1 MALSNDLISQFVKI
15 TKDDTPK
22 VTEATMY
29 GTVVKNGSVI
39 FVQLDGSEV
48 LTPVSTTT
56 NVEDGERV
64 TVLIKNHAAII
75 TGNISSPS
83 ARTEEVESVSKKV
96 YEFDEVV
103 TDKFIAVQA
112 DIDSLVAEDVII
124 KGQLKASEAD
134 ISELKADNA
143 TITGTLTAANA
154 EIEKLKTDKL
164 DAATANITYATI
176 KDLEA
181 TNADIYNLEA
191 TYGEF
196 KDLTADRLT
205 AAEADIKKL
214 ETDKLDAAVAEI
226 TYADIDSL
234 ETMDA
239 HIQNLE
245 ATYGEFQELTAERLT
260 ATEANIADL
269 EAKKLSATDAD
280 LKYANIDFANINM
293 AAVEKL
299 FSDSGIIKDLIVS
312 DSKITGELVGVTIKG
327 DLIEAG
333 TLKAD
338 RLVVKGSDGNYY
350 KINTDFDAEA
360 MDGIEPVE
368 EDQIHGSALV
378 TNSITAEKIAVD
390 DLVAF
395 GATIGGFN
403 ITSNSLYSGVKEN
416 PENTTRGVYMDNDG
430 QFAVGDSNNFFR
442 YYKDQNGNYK
452 LEISASSMVIKA
464 GGSSTTV
471 EDAINDIK
479 EEMSTIKDE
488 VTTLLRIESSR
499 GTVFKND
506 SVSTV
511 LSAVIYRGS
520 TIIRDMET
528 LKSTMGSSAYLEW
541 SWQHLNDETYGVIS
555 ADDERIGNEGF
566 TFTLSP
572 DDVNTKVTFMCTL
585 NT

>member
-1 MALSNDLISQFVKI
+1 MALTNDLISQFVKI
-15 TKDDTPK
+15 TKDDTK
-22 VTEATMY
+22 KKTESTVY
-29 GTVVKNGSVI
+29 GTVVKNGEIVC
-39 FVQLDGSEV
+39 VKLDGSEI

-64 TVLIKNHAAII
+64 TVMIKDHSAII

-83 ARTEEVESVSKKV
+83 ARTEEVENVSKKV

-103 TDKFIAVQA
+103 TDKFNATQA
-112 DIDSLVAEDVII
+112 SIDALVAEDAVI

-134 ISELKADNA
+134 ISDLKAANA
-143 TITGTLTAANA
+143 TITDTLTAANA

-164 DAATANITYATI
+164 DAAVANITYATI
-176 KDLEA
+176 KELEA

-196 KDLTADRLT
+196 KDLTTTRLD
-205 AAEADIKKL
+205 AAEADIDSL
-214 ETDKLDAAVAEI
+214 ETKKLDAETAEI
-226 TYADIDSL
+226 TYASIENL

-245 ATYGEFQELTAERLT
+245 ATYGEFQELATGRLDAAE
-260 ATEANIADL
+260 ADINDL
-269 EAKKLSATDAD
+269 EANKLSAKDAE

-312 DSKITGELVGVTIKG
+312 EGKITGELVGVTIKG
-327 DLIEAG
+327 DLVEAG

-338 RLVVKGSDGNYY
+338 RLVVLGSDGNYY
-350 KINTDFDAEA
+350 KLNTDFEA
-360 MDGIEPVE
+360 MPGVEPVE
-368 EDQIHGSALV
+368 EDRIHGSTLV
-378 TNSITAEKIAVD
+378 EKSIVAEKIAVD

-403 ITSNSLYSGVKEN
+403 ITKDAIYSGAKGG
-416 PENTTRGVYMDNDG
+416 PTSSTRGIYMDSTG
-430 QFAVGDSNNFFR
+430 QLAVGDSKNFLR
-442 YYKDQNGNYK
+442 YYKDQNGSYK
-452 LEISASSMVIKA
+452 LEISANSIVMSASGSTIADEIDSIK
-464 GGSSTTV
+464 
-471 EDAINDIK
+471 D
-479 EEMSTIKDE
+479 EMSTIKDE

-506 SVSTV
+506 QVATV
-511 LSAVIYRGS
+511 LSVVIYRGNARI
-520 TIIRDMET
+520 TDMQT
-528 LKSTMGSSAYLEW
+528 LKSIVGSSAYLEW
-541 SWQHLNDETYGVIS
+541 SWQHLNDESYGIIS
-555 ADDERIGNEGF
+555 ADDERIGNDGF

-572 DDVNTKVTFMCTL
+572 ADVDTKVTFMCTL

>member
-15 TKDDTPK
+15 TKDDTRK

-29 GTVVKNGSVI
+29 GTVVKNGSI
-39 FVQLDGSEV
+39 ISVQLDGSDV

-56 NVEDGERV
+56 NIEDGERV
-64 TVLIKNHAAII
+64 TVLIKDHSAII

-83 ARTEEVESVSKKV
+83 ARTEEVESVTKKV

-103 TDKFIAVQA
+103 TEKFTAVQA
-112 DIDSLVAEDVII
+112 DIDSLVAEDVVI

-134 ISELKADNA
+134 IDDLKANNA
-143 TITGTLTAANA
+143 TITDTLTAANA

-164 DAATANITYATI
+164 DAATADITYATI

-214 ETDKLDAAVAEI
+214 ETDKLDAETAEI
-226 TYADIDSL
+226 TYASIENL

-245 ATYGEFQELTAERLT
+245 ATYGEFQELATGRLDAAEASIDEL
-260 ATEANIADL
+260 EAN
-269 EAKKLSATDAD
+269 KLSAEDAD
-280 LKYANIDFANINM
+280 IKYANIDFANITE
-293 AAVEKL
+293 AAVKKL

-312 DSKITGELVGVTIKG
+312 EGKITGELVGVTIKG

-350 KINTDFDAEA
+350 KLNTDFEA
-360 MDGIEPVE
+360 IPGVEPVE
-368 EDQIHGSALV
+368 EDQIHGSTLV

-395 GATIGGFN
+395 GATIGGFH
-403 ITSNSLYSGVKEN
+403 ITSDALYSGVKES

-471 EDAINDIK
+471 EDAINDIRD
-479 EEMSTIKDE
+479 EMSTIKDE

-499 GTVFKND
+499 GSVFKND

-520 TIIRDMET
+520 AIIRDMET
-528 LKSTMGSSAYLEW
+528 LKSVMGSTAYLEW

-585 NT
+585 NV